1 MRPAP
6 ETHAA
11 HLLRPVPTNTPRVPS
26 FEGSAEDRVDELTQP
41 QRSNST
47 HPFEEGADTEW
58 SKAWVQKGS

>member
-47 HPFEEGADTEW
+47 HPFEEGADTE
-58 SKAWVQKGS
+58 